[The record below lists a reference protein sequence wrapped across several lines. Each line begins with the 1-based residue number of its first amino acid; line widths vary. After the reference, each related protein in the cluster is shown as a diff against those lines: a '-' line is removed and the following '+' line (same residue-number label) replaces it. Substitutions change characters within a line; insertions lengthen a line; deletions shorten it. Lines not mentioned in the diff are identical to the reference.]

1 MFRTLDFN
9 QAPLLVIWETTR
21 ACALACRHCR
31 ASAIDE
37 RHPDELTLE
46 EGKAMLDDIAGMG
59 TPIVVFTGGDPL
71 QREDLFELIRHG
83 KRIGLRVGTIPAATS
98 RLTRDT
104 VEALKAAGLDQM
116 ALSLDGAT
124 AAAHDDFR
132 RVPGS
137 FLRVMRGALWARL
150 AKLPLQINTVFGA
163 WNVDDFEAIAKL
175 VERLEPVFWE
185 VFLLV
190 QTGRGTEM
198 NECSPEQYERLF
210 AKLYELS
217 QRVSFVIKV
226 TEAPQYRRY
235 VAEQDKKNPQP
246 PQTSLGHRG
255 AGEHGEGRHPGIAFT
270 RGGVNAGKGFVFVD
284 HVGEVFPSGFLP
296 IPGGN
301 VRELLLS
308 SIYRSGKLFR
318 ELRDP
323 ALLKGRCGRC
333 EYADLCGGSRSRAF
347 AATGDY
353 LSEDPSCRY
362 QPVGK

>member
-1 MFRTLDFN
+1 MIRTLDFN
-9 QAPLLVIWETTR
+9 QAPLLVIWEITR

-31 ASAIDE
+31 ASAIDQ
-37 RHPDELTLE
+37 RHPDELTLD

-71 QREDLFELIRHG
+71 QREDLLELIRYG
-83 KRIGLRVGTIPAATS
+83 KDIGLRVGTIPAATS
-98 RLTRDT
+98 RLTRKV
-104 VEALKAAGLDQM
+104 VEELKEAGLDQM

-163 WNVDDFEAIAKL
+163 WNVDDFQAIAKL

-190 QTGRGTEM
+190 QTGRGTDM
-198 NECSPEQYERLF
+198 NECSPKQYEQLF
-210 AKLYELS
+210 ANLYDLS
-217 QRVSFVIKV
+217 QRVPFVIKV

-235 VAEQDKKNPQP
+235 VAEQEKKNPRPARMQH
-246 PQTSLGHRG
+246 GHPGSGG
-255 AGEHGEGRHPGIAFT
+255 AGRHPGIAFT

-284 HVGEVFPSGFLP
+284 HVGDVFPSGFLP
-296 IPGGN
+296 IEAGN
-301 VRELLLS
+301 VRSLTLS
-308 SIYRSGKLFR
+308 SIYRSSKLFR
-318 ELRDP
+318 ELRDTDR
-323 ALLKGRCGRC
+323 LQGRCGRC
-333 EYADLCGGSRSRAF
+333 EHRDLCGGSRSRAF
-347 AATGDY
+347 AATGDH
-353 LSEDPSCRY
+353 LAEDPSCRY
-362 QPVGK
+362 EPAGK